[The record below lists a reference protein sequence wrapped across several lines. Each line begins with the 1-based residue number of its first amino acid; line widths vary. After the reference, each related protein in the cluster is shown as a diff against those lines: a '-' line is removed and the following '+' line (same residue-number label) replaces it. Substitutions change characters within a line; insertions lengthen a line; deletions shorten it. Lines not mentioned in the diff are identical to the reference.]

1 MKVYM
6 KVMPSKTWSKT
17 NSTQVTSLLQQDG
30 NKKFRILA
38 KWEKTIDYLYFLFI
52 HQCLTVL
59 FVCIAMI
66 TYLSARK
73 AVFLF
78 SCRL

>member
-6 KVMPSKTWSKT
+6 KVMPSKTCSKT

-38 KWEKTIDYLYFLFI
+38 KWEKNYRLPVFFVHTPMFNCIVCLYSNDYLFI
-52 HQCLTVL
+52 ST
-59 FVCIAMI
+59 
-66 TYLSARK
+66 
-73 AVFLF
+73 
-78 SCRL
+78 

>member
-17 NSTQVTSLLQQDG
+17 DYTQVTSLLRQDG
-30 NKKFRILA
+30 NKKFKILA
-38 KWEKTIDYLYFLFI
+38 EWGKNTIDYLYFLFI

-59 FVCIAMI
+59 FVCTAMI
-66 TYLSARK
+66 TYLSVRK
-73 AVFLF
+73 AVFSLLF
-78 SCRL
+78 

>member
-6 KVMPSKTWSKT
+6 KLMPSKTWSKT
-17 NSTQVTSLLQQDG
+17 NYTQVTSLLRQDV

-38 KWEKTIDYLYFLFI
+38 KWEKNYRLPVFLFI

-59 FVCIAMI
+59 FVCMARI
-66 TYLSARK
+66 TYLSVRK
-73 AVFLF
+73 AVFFF